1 MGTVVDLLV
10 LLILVGLIAAGGYA
24 VFVLRVGLGQGG
36 GTATL
41 DSLKTELDA
50 HYQAEMERMRG
61 ETRGAVAE
69 IEAELGRLREGLR
82 SSAHEHDTQL
92 VRLRDRYAEVDGQT
106 AQALERALGELRM
119 HQEAELGRLR
129 EAVGAAM
136 AAIAA
141 RQPAPSDGAGGRR
154 AEAIAELTRKLARLE
169 TAFGS
174 ATNPVLL
181 PGENF
186 ALPET
191 LPAETLKWEHW
202 KEVGDA
208 AFAFAETF
216 SQERVYLDDA
226 TCREVSAFIRG
237 LREEMTGTISPN
249 LLAKPGLPAE
259 ESRAALR
266 AGLEHLGH
274 EIPAA
279 RERLERAYRES
290 TER

>member
-1 MGTVVDLLV
+1 
-10 LLILVGLIAAGGYA
+10 
-24 VFVLRVGLGQGG
+24 
-36 GTATL
+36 
-41 DSLKTELDA
+41 
-50 HYQAEMERMRG
+50 
-61 ETRGAVAE
+61 
-69 IEAELGRLREGLR
+69 LGRLREGLR

-106 AQALERALGELRM
+106 AQALERALGDLRN

-141 RQPAPSDGAGGRR
+141 RQIEPANGASARR
-154 AEAIAELTRKLARLE
+154 SEAVAELARKLARLE
-169 TAFGS
+169 TTFVS
-174 ATNPVLL
+174 VTNPVLL

-186 ALPET
+186 ALPKDL
-191 LPAETLKWEHW
+191 LPETLKWEQW

-208 AFAFAETF
+208 TFAFAEAF
-216 SQERVYLDDA
+216 SQERIYLDDP

-237 LREEMTGTISPN
+237 LREVMTGAIYPN
-249 LLAKPGLPAE
+249 LMAKSGAPAAE
-259 ESRAALR
+259 TRAALR
-266 AGLEHLGH
+266 TGMEQLGH

-290 TER
+290 VER